1 MKLKNIPNIL
11 SVTRICLV
19 FVFIALF
26 FTGNIYAALLVFL
39 VAGAT
44 DVVDGYL
51 ARRNN
56 WISNLGKVLD
66 PLADKLMQFT
76 VLICLWIA
84 DIIPWWFV
92 VPFFV
97 KDLFT
102 LLAGLIVIK
111 RRSVAVVSKW
121 YGKLTVCLFY
131 ATIVLATLQKDFF
144 AAHPV
149 LEILLFVPSIGFAIF
164 SLVAY
169 IKHYAYLKNEEPK
182 HGKLLKIQEKE
193 TGE

>member
-1 MKLKNIPNIL
+1 MKLKNIPNLL
-11 SVTRICLV
+11 SVIRILLV
-19 FVFIALF
+19 FVFIAVF
-26 FTGNIYAALLVFL
+26 FSGYEYAALIVFL
-39 VAGAT
+39 MAGAT
-44 DVVDGYL
+44 DVLDGYL

-56 WISNLGKVLD
+56 WITNLGKLLD
-66 PLADKLMQFT
+66 PLADKLMQCT

-97 KDLFT
+97 KELFT
-102 LLAGLIVIK
+102 LIIGLVVIK

-131 ATIVLATLQKDFF
+131 GTIVASVVWKEFF
-144 AAHPV
+144 AVHEV
-149 LEILLFVPSIGFAIF
+149 IGILMYIPAVIFAIF

-169 IKHYAYLKNEEPK
+169 VKHYSYLKNEEPK
-182 HGKLLKIQEKE
+182 HGNLLKKQE
-193 TGE
+193 GEN